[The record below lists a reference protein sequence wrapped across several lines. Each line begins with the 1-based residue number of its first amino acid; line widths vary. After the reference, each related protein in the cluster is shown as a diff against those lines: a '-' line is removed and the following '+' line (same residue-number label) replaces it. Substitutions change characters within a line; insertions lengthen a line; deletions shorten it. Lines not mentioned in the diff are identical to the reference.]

1 MSVRK
6 LTAKLLA
13 ALAVFAGG
21 ASVSGQEHALADPF
35 AFDPD
40 FQWFEP
46 IYDADIVDTKPK
58 KRAHTGWFG
67 TYDKLHLWGK
77 RPEGEATTLGG
88 DGGEYQLD
96 FGDGNR
102 YEFGYMTPQKDTGW
116 LFGWSDLD
124 IRAGEFNR
132 VERINRL
139 NVSQLDGEPEFPG
152 GQFGQNVL
160 TDDNNNFGFDTRF
173 YELGR
178 STNFV
183 EYDTY
188 EINKTWRMEPY
199 HYGGILEPMVGVKFV
214 TLDDRA
220 VTNTYSRTREDGADI
235 LPGTTELTQ
244 NPYFVDLG
252 ISPDAYER
260 LDQDLS
266 EVENE
271 MYTLQLGFR
280 YFKFVNRFRYSLEFR
295 AFSGVNLQ
303 HATRYAMS
311 ENTFYDGFGA
321 DSEVTSFYR
330 TQNKLEH
337 YRDERF
343 FIGYDARAELGYQ
356 LTNMIHVRGG
366 FQIFDLAKGLGRAGH
381 ESDAG
386 TMIGPSD
393 QNFLAVGGTFGIE
406 LNR

>member
-21 ASVSGQEHALADPF
+21 ASVSAQEHALADPF

-46 IYDADIVDTKPK
+46 IYDADILDAKPK

-77 RPEGEATTLGG
+77 RPESEPTTIGA
-88 DGGEYQLD
+88 DSSEYQLD
-96 FGDGNR
+96 FGDGHR
-102 YEFGYMTPQKDTGW
+102 YEFGYMKPGDDTGW

-124 IRAGEFNR
+124 VNAGEYTR
-132 VERINRL
+132 MERINRL
-139 NVSQLDGEPEFPG
+139 NDEQFDDGGPEFPAPP
-152 GQFGQNVL
+152 FGQNAL
-160 TDDNNNFGFDTRF
+160 TEDDNNFGYSTRF
-173 YELGR
+173 YDVGR
-178 STNFV
+178 STNNV
-183 EYDTY
+183 EYDSY

-199 HYGGILEPMVGVKFV
+199 HYGGILEPMIGVRFV
-214 TLDDRA
+214 TLDDMAITRRYA
-220 VTNTYSRTREDGADI
+220 RTREDGENVVPPQV
-235 LPGTTELTQ
+235 LSQ
-244 NPYFVDLG
+244 NPYFTDLG
-252 ISPDAYER
+252 INDDSFEQ
-260 LDQDLS
+260 LTQDFA

-271 MYTLQLGFR
+271 AYTLQLGFR
-280 YFKFVNRFRYSLEFR
+280 YFKFVNRFRYSAEFR
-295 AFSGVNLQ
+295 AFSGLNLQ
-303 HATRYAMS
+303 HAMRYTRVDS
-311 ENTFYDGFGA
+311 TFYDGFDVGA
-321 DSEVTSFYR
+321 DVTSFYR
-330 TQNKLEH
+330 TENKIEH
-337 YRDERF
+337 YRTDEF
-343 FIGYDARAELGYQ
+343 FIGYDVRAELGYQ

-381 ESDAG
+381 EADGDPILGSN
-386 TMIGPSD
+386 D